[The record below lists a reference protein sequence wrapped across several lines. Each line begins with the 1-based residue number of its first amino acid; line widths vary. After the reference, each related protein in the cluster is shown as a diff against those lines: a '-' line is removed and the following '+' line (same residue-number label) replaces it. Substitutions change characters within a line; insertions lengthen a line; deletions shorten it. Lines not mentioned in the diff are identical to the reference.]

1 MAAAWYWWR
10 ATRGRSWRAVLTV
23 ALIGGLLGTVALGA
37 LAGARRTASAYGRYL
52 ASTNASD
59 VFVDIPGPSLPPI
72 RRIAALPG
80 VRESAAWVGLA
91 ASPVIHGRVDDSFD
105 ASDLA
110 GSVNGDLFRQDRMT
124 VLAGRLP
131 RLGSMS
137 EIALTSATARQF
149 GVGVGGSVTWQFYGI
164 RLPSGTPYPAAR
176 STFVV
181 TGIVAI
187 PPVLTDQFDDVPN
200 AAVLPPAATARYLRG
215 QFQFGWVGLRLTAGA
230 AGIPALQSE
239 IDSLELSLRRTLHSS
254 QLQFSIR
261 RMDIVHNEVQQAI
274 RPQAVGLAV
283 FGALAALAMLVLVGQ
298 GLAQMLS
305 RSAGD
310 ISVLRAVGAARGQAA
325 LAAGLEGGIAVVA
338 GVVLAIVGA
347 YAVSPLAPVGPVR
360 GFDPARGFE
369 ADPLVL
375 AGGGAVLALVLLGV
389 LAVLAW
395 RAVRPAG
402 RKPAVRPSVIDVA
415 AAAAGLPAA
424 AVIGARHALER
435 GSGPRPAAV
444 RASLAGSAAAVT
456 AVVMAAVFGASLN
469 ALVSHPARYGWNWDL
484 LIQGE
489 GGYGNWKPAV
499 MDQLVDHQPGV
510 TGWSQF
516 GFSQVLIDGRE
527 VPVMGL
533 QREVGS
539 VGPPTT
545 SGHPV
550 AGPGQIELGT
560 STLRQLGQQ
569 VGGQVR
575 VGTGKTARTLTI
587 VGTATLPSFGLLF
600 ADHVSLGRGALLPE
614 STLLA
619 IQDITAG
626 VPSQHAAAAFPA
638 FPSAVAID
646 MAPGTSADARRLVSR
661 IASADP
667 DGTPGSTYPVGPQR
681 GAAILNAAQMGSQ
694 PLALAIGL
702 AAAAVLAL
710 ALTVLASVRQRRRQL
725 AVLKTL
731 GLRRGQLRAIV
742 AWQVSIIL
750 VIAAA
755 IGVPAGVA
763 AGRWAWASFGSVV
776 GFVPAST
783 VPVLAVVLG
792 FVALL
797 AAGNLLAVVP
807 ALIAARTPPAAA
819 LRAE

>member
-1 MAAAWYWWR
+1 M
-10 ATRGRSWRAVLTV
+10 LTV

-52 ASTNASD
+52 ASINASD
-59 VFVDIPGPSLPPI
+59 VFVDIPGPSLPAIP
-72 RRIAALPG
+72 RIAALPG

-91 ASPVIHGRVDDSFD
+91 AYPVIHGRVDDSFA
-105 ASDLA
+105 ASDLV
-110 GSVNGDLFRQDRMT
+110 GSFNGELFRQDRMT

-131 RLGSMS
+131 RLGSVG
-137 EIALTSATARQF
+137 EIALTPAAAREF
-149 GVGVGGSVTWQFYGI
+149 GVGVGGRVTWQFYGI
-164 RLPSGTPYPAAR
+164 RLPSGTPYPAGR

-181 TGIVAI
+181 TGTVVV

-215 QFQFGWVGLRLTAGA
+215 QFQYAWVGLRLTAGA

-239 IDSLELSLRRTLHSS
+239 IDGLHNS
-254 QLQFSIR
+254 QLLFSIR

-274 RPQAVGLAV
+274 RPQAVALAV
-283 FGALAALAMLVLVGQ
+283 FGVLAALAMLVLVGQ
-298 GLAQMLS
+298 GLAQLLS
-305 RSAGD
+305 RSAGEV
-310 ISVLRAVGAARGQAA
+310 SVLRAVGAARGQAA

-338 GVVLAIVGA
+338 GVVLAVVGA
-347 YAVSPLAPVGPVR
+347 YAVSPLAPIGPVR
-360 GFDPARGFE
+360 RFDPARGFE

-375 AGGGAVLALVLLGV
+375 AGGGVVLALVLLGV
-389 LAVLAW
+389 LSLLAW

-402 RKPAVRPSVIDVA
+402 RKPAVRPSVIAVA
-415 AAAAGLPAA
+415 AAAAGLPVP

-469 ALVSHPARYGWNWDL
+469 GLVSHPTRYGWNWDL
-484 LIQGE
+484 LIQAE

-499 MDQLVDHQPGV
+499 MDRLVDHQPGV

-545 SGHPV
+545 SGHPL

-560 STLRQLGQQ
+560 STLRQLGKQ

-575 VGTGKTARTLTI
+575 VGTGKTARNLTI
-587 VGTATLPSFGLLF
+587 VGTVTLPSFGLIF

-619 IQDITAG
+619 IQDVTAG
-626 VPSQHAAAAFPA
+626 VPSQRAAAAFPA

-667 DGTPGSTYPVGPQR
+667 DGSPGSMYPLGPQR

-694 PLALAIGL
+694 PLALAMGL
-702 AAAAVLAL
+702 AAAAVLAV

-725 AVLKTL
+725 AMLKAL

-763 AGRWAWASFGSVV
+763 AGRWAWATFGGVV
-776 GFVPAST
+776 GFVPASI
-783 VPVLAVVLG
+783 VPVLPVVLG

-807 ALIAARTPPAAA
+807 ALIAARTPPAVA

>member
-1 MAAAWYWWR
+1 
-10 ATRGRSWRAVLTV
+10 VLTV

-52 ASTNASD
+52 ASINASD
-59 VFVDIPGPSLPPI
+59 VFVDIPGPSLPAIP
-72 RRIAALPG
+72 RIAALPG

-91 ASPVIHGRVDDSFD
+91 AYPVIHGRVDDSFA
-105 ASDLA
+105 ASDLV
-110 GSVNGDLFRQDRMT
+110 GSFNGELFRQDRMT

-131 RLGSMS
+131 RLGSVG
-137 EIALTSATARQF
+137 EIALTPAAAREF
-149 GVGVGGSVTWQFYGI
+149 GVGVGGRVTWQFYGI
-164 RLPSGTPYPAAR
+164 RLPSGTPYPAGR

-181 TGIVAI
+181 TGTVVV

-215 QFQFGWVGLRLTAGA
+215 QFQYAWVGLRLTAGA

-239 IDSLELSLRRTLHSS
+239 IDGLHNS
-254 QLQFSIR
+254 QLLFSIR

-274 RPQAVGLAV
+274 RPQAVALAV
-283 FGALAALAMLVLVGQ
+283 FGVLAALAMLVLVGQ
-298 GLAQMLS
+298 GLAQLLS
-305 RSAGD
+305 RSAGEV
-310 ISVLRAVGAARGQAA
+310 SVLRAVGAARGQAA

-338 GVVLAIVGA
+338 GVVLAVVGA
-347 YAVSPLAPVGPVR
+347 YAVSPLAPIGPVR
-360 GFDPARGFE
+360 RFDPARGFE

-375 AGGGAVLALVLLGV
+375 AGGGVVLALVLLGV
-389 LAVLAW
+389 LSLLAW

-402 RKPAVRPSVIDVA
+402 RKPAVRPSVIAVA
-415 AAAAGLPAA
+415 AAAAGLPVP

-469 ALVSHPARYGWNWDL
+469 GLVSHPTRYGWNWDL
-484 LIQGE
+484 LIQAE

-499 MDQLVDHQPGV
+499 MDRLVDHQPGV

-545 SGHPV
+545 SGHPL

-560 STLRQLGQQ
+560 STLRQLGKQ

-575 VGTGKTARTLTI
+575 VGTGKTARNLTI
-587 VGTATLPSFGLLF
+587 VGTVTLPSFGLIF

-619 IQDITAG
+619 IQDVTAG
-626 VPSQHAAAAFPA
+626 VPSQRAAAAFPA

-667 DGTPGSTYPVGPQR
+667 DGSPGSMYPLGPQR

-702 AAAAVLAL
+702 AAAAVLAV

-725 AVLKTL
+725 AMLKAL

-763 AGRWAWASFGSVV
+763 AGRWAWATFGGVV
-776 GFVPAST
+776 GFVPASI
-783 VPVLAVVLG
+783 VPVLPVVLG

-807 ALIAARTPPAAA
+807 ALIAARTPPAVA

>member
-1 MAAAWYWWR
+1 
-10 ATRGRSWRAVLTV
+10 VLTV

-52 ASTNASD
+52 ASINASD
-59 VFVDIPGPSLPPI
+59 VFVDIPGPSLPAIP
-72 RRIAALPG
+72 RIAALPG

-91 ASPVIHGRVDDSFD
+91 AYPVIHGRVDDSFA
-105 ASDLA
+105 ASDLV
-110 GSVNGDLFRQDRMT
+110 GSFNGELFRQDRMT

-131 RLGSMS
+131 RLGSVG
-137 EIALTSATARQF
+137 EIALTPAAAREF
-149 GVGVGGSVTWQFYGI
+149 GVGVGGRVTWQFYGI
-164 RLPSGTPYPAAR
+164 RLPSGTPYPAGR

-181 TGIVAI
+181 TGTVVV

-215 QFQFGWVGLRLTAGA
+215 QFQYAWVGLRLTAGA

-239 IDSLELSLRRTLHSS
+239 IDGLHNS
-254 QLQFSIR
+254 QLLFSIR

-274 RPQAVGLAV
+274 RPQAVALAV
-283 FGALAALAMLVLVGQ
+283 FGVLAALAMLVLVGQ
-298 GLAQMLS
+298 GLAQLLS
-305 RSAGD
+305 RSAGEV
-310 ISVLRAVGAARGQAA
+310 SVLRAVGAARGQAA

-338 GVVLAIVGA
+338 GVVLAVVGA
-347 YAVSPLAPVGPVR
+347 YAVSPLAPIGPVR
-360 GFDPARGFE
+360 RFDPARGFE

-375 AGGGAVLALVLLGV
+375 AGGGVVLALVLLGV
-389 LAVLAW
+389 LSLLAW

-402 RKPAVRPSVIDVA
+402 RKPAVRPSVIAVA
-415 AAAAGLPAA
+415 AAAAGLPVP

-469 ALVSHPARYGWNWDL
+469 GLVSHPARYGWNWDL
-484 LIQGE
+484 LIQAE

-499 MDQLVDHQPGV
+499 MDRLVDHQPGV

-545 SGHPV
+545 SGHPL

-560 STLRQLGQQ
+560 STLRQLGKQ

-575 VGTGKTARTLTI
+575 VGTGKTARNLTI
-587 VGTATLPSFGLLF
+587 VGTVTLPSFGLIF

-619 IQDITAG
+619 IQDVTAG
-626 VPSQHAAAAFPA
+626 VPSQRAAAAFPA

-667 DGTPGSTYPVGPQR
+667 DGSPGSMYPLGPQR

-694 PLALAIGL
+694 PLALAMGL
-702 AAAAVLAL
+702 AAAAVLAV

-725 AVLKTL
+725 AMLKAL

-763 AGRWAWASFGSVV
+763 AGRWAWATFGGVV
-776 GFVPAST
+776 GFVPASI
-783 VPVLAVVLG
+783 VPVLPVVLG

-807 ALIAARTPPAAA
+807 ALIAARTPPAVA

>member
-1 MAAAWYWWR
+1 VAAAWYWWR

-52 ASTNASD
+52 ASINASD
-59 VFVDIPGPSLPPI
+59 VFVDIPGPSLPAIP
-72 RRIAALPG
+72 RIAALPG

-91 ASPVIHGRVDDSFD
+91 AYPVIHGRVDDSFA
-105 ASDLA
+105 ASDLV
-110 GSVNGDLFRQDRMT
+110 GSFNGELFRQDRMT

-131 RLGSMS
+131 RLGSVG
-137 EIALTSATARQF
+137 EIALTPAAAREF
-149 GVGVGGSVTWQFYGI
+149 GVGVGGRVTWQFYGI
-164 RLPSGTPYPAAR
+164 RLPSGTPYPAGR

-181 TGIVAI
+181 TGTVVV

-215 QFQFGWVGLRLTAGA
+215 QFQYAWVGLRLTAGA

-239 IDSLELSLRRTLHSS
+239 IDGLHNS
-254 QLQFSIR
+254 QLLFSIR

-274 RPQAVGLAV
+274 RPQAVALAV
-283 FGALAALAMLVLVGQ
+283 FGVLAALAMLVLVGQ
-298 GLAQMLS
+298 GLAQLLS
-305 RSAGD
+305 RSAGEV
-310 ISVLRAVGAARGQAA
+310 SVLRAVGAARGQAA

-338 GVVLAIVGA
+338 GVVLAVVGA
-347 YAVSPLAPVGPVR
+347 YAVSPLAPIGPVR
-360 GFDPARGFE
+360 RFDPARGFE

-375 AGGGAVLALVLLGV
+375 AGGGVVLALVLLGV
-389 LAVLAW
+389 LSLLAW

-402 RKPAVRPSVIDVA
+402 RKPAVRPSVIAVA
-415 AAAAGLPAA
+415 AAAAGLPVP

-469 ALVSHPARYGWNWDL
+469 GLVSHPTRYGWNWDL
-484 LIQGE
+484 LIQAE

-499 MDQLVDHQPGV
+499 MDRLVDHQPGV

-545 SGHPV
+545 SGHPL

-560 STLRQLGQQ
+560 STLRQLGKQ

-575 VGTGKTARTLTI
+575 VGTGKTARNLTI
-587 VGTATLPSFGLLF
+587 VGTVTLPSFGLIF

-619 IQDITAG
+619 IQDVTAG
-626 VPSQHAAAAFPA
+626 VPSQRAAAAFPA

-667 DGTPGSTYPVGPQR
+667 DGSPGSMYPLGPQR

-694 PLALAIGL
+694 PLALAMGL
-702 AAAAVLAL
+702 AAAAVLAV

-725 AVLKTL
+725 AMLKAL

-763 AGRWAWASFGSVV
+763 AGRWAWATFGGVV
-776 GFVPAST
+776 GFVPASI
-783 VPVLAVVLG
+783 VPVLPVVLG

-807 ALIAARTPPAAA
+807 ALIAARTPPAVA

>member
-1 MAAAWYWWR
+1 VAAAWYWWR

-52 ASTNASD
+52 ASINASD
-59 VFVDIPGPSLPPI
+59 VFVDIPGPSLPAIP
-72 RRIAALPG
+72 RIAALPG
-80 VRESAAWVGLA
+80 VRESSAWVGLA
-91 ASPVIHGRVDDSFD
+91 AYPVIHGRVDDSFA
-105 ASDLA
+105 ASDLV
-110 GSVNGDLFRQDRMT
+110 GSFNGELFRQDRMT

-131 RLGSMS
+131 RLGSVG
-137 EIALTSATARQF
+137 EIALTPAAAREF
-149 GVGVGGSVTWQFYGI
+149 GVGVGGRVTWQFYGI
-164 RLPSGTPYPAAR
+164 RLPSGTPYPAGR

-181 TGIVAI
+181 TGTVVV

-215 QFQFGWVGLRLTAGA
+215 QFQYAWVGLRLTAGA

-239 IDSLELSLRRTLHSS
+239 IDGLHNS

-274 RPQAVGLAV
+274 RPQAVALAV
-283 FGALAALAMLVLVGQ
+283 FGVLAVLAMLVLVGQ
-298 GLAQMLS
+298 GLAQLLS
-305 RSAGD
+305 RSAGEA
-310 ISVLRAVGAARGQAA
+310 SVLRAVGAARGQAA

-338 GVVLAIVGA
+338 GVVLAVVGA

-360 GFDPARGFE
+360 RFDPARGFE

-375 AGGGAVLALVLLGV
+375 AGGGAALALVLLGV

-402 RKPAVRPSVIDVA
+402 RKPAVRPSLIAVA
-415 AAAAGLPAA
+415 AAAAGLPVP

-469 ALVSHPARYGWNWDL
+469 GLVSHPARYGWNWDL
-484 LIQGE
+484 LIEAE

-560 STLRQLGQQ
+560 STLRQLGKQ

-587 VGTATLPSFGLLF
+587 VGTVTLPSFGLIF

-619 IQDITAG
+619 IQDVTAG
-626 VPSQHAAAAFPA
+626 APSQDAAAAFPA

-667 DGTPGSTYPVGPQR
+667 DGQPGSTYPLGPQR

-694 PLALAIGL
+694 PLTLAIGL
-702 AAAAVLAL
+702 AAAAVLAV

-725 AVLKTL
+725 AVLKAL

-763 AGRWAWASFGSVV
+763 AGRWAWATFGGVV
-776 GFVPAST
+776 GFVPASI
-783 VPVLAVVLG
+783 VPVLPVVLG

-797 AAGNLLAVVP
+797 AAGNLLALAP

>member
-1 MAAAWYWWR
+1 
-10 ATRGRSWRAVLTV
+10 VLTV

-52 ASTNASD
+52 ASINASD
-59 VFVDIPGPSLPPI
+59 VFVDIPGPSLPAIP
-72 RRIAALPG
+72 RIAALPG

-91 ASPVIHGRVDDSFD
+91 AYPVIHGRVDDSFA
-105 ASDLA
+105 ASDLV
-110 GSVNGDLFRQDRMT
+110 GSFNGELFRQDRMT

-131 RLGSMS
+131 RLGSVG
-137 EIALTSATARQF
+137 EIALTPAAAREF
-149 GVGVGGSVTWQFYGI
+149 GVGVGGRVTWQFYGI
-164 RLPSGTPYPAAR
+164 RLPSGTPYPAGR

-181 TGIVAI
+181 TGTVVV

-215 QFQFGWVGLRLTAGA
+215 QFQYAWVGLRLTAGA

-239 IDSLELSLRRTLHSS
+239 IDGLHNS
-254 QLQFSIR
+254 QLLFSIR

-274 RPQAVGLAV
+274 RPQAVALAV
-283 FGALAALAMLVLVGQ
+283 FGVLAALAMLVLVGQ
-298 GLAQMLS
+298 GLAQLLS
-305 RSAGD
+305 RSAGEV
-310 ISVLRAVGAARGQAA
+310 SVLRAVGAARGQAA

-338 GVVLAIVGA
+338 GVVLAVVGA
-347 YAVSPLAPVGPVR
+347 YAVSPLAPIGPVR
-360 GFDPARGFE
+360 RFDPARGFE

-375 AGGGAVLALVLLGV
+375 AGGGVVLALVLLGV
-389 LAVLAW
+389 LSLLAW

-402 RKPAVRPSVIDVA
+402 RKPAVRPSVIAVA
-415 AAAAGLPAA
+415 AAAAGLPVP

-469 ALVSHPARYGWNWDL
+469 GLVSHPTRYGWNWDL
-484 LIQGE
+484 LIQAE

-499 MDQLVDHQPGV
+499 MDRLVDHQPGV

-545 SGHPV
+545 SGHPL

-560 STLRQLGQQ
+560 STLRQLGKQ

-575 VGTGKTARTLTI
+575 VGTGKTARNLTI
-587 VGTATLPSFGLLF
+587 VGTVTLPSFGLIF

-619 IQDITAG
+619 IQDVTAG
-626 VPSQHAAAAFPA
+626 VPSQRAAAAFPA

-667 DGTPGSTYPVGPQR
+667 DGSPGSMYPLGPQR

-694 PLALAIGL
+694 PLALAMGL
-702 AAAAVLAL
+702 AAAAVLAV

-725 AVLKTL
+725 AMLKAL
-731 GLRRGQLRAIV
+731 GLRRSQLRAIV

-763 AGRWAWASFGSVV
+763 AGRWAWATFGGVV
-776 GFVPAST
+776 GFVPASI
-783 VPVLAVVLG
+783 VPVLPVVLG

-807 ALIAARTPPAAA
+807 ALIAARTPPAVA

>member
-37 LAGARRTASAYGRYL
+37 LAGARRTGSAYGRYL
-52 ASTNASD
+52 ASINASD
-59 VFVDIPGPSLPPI
+59 VFVDIPGPFLPPI
-72 RRIAALPG
+72 PKIAALPG
-80 VRESAAWVGLA
+80 VQESAAWVGLA
-91 ASPVIHGRVDDSFD
+91 AYPVIHGRVDDSFS
-105 ASDLA
+105 ASDLV
-110 GSVNGDLFRQDRMT
+110 GSFNGELFRQDRMT
-124 VLAGRLP
+124 VVAGRLP

-137 EIALTSATARQF
+137 EIALTPVTAREF
-149 GVGVGGSVTWQFYGI
+149 GVGVGGRVTWQFYGT
-164 RLPSGTPYPAAR
+164 RLPSGTPYPAGR

-181 TGIVAI
+181 TGIVVV

-215 QFQFGWVGLRLTAGA
+215 QFQYAWVGLRLTAGA

-239 IDSLELSLRRTLHSS
+239 IDSLELNLGRSLHNS
-254 QLQFSIR
+254 QLLFSIR
-261 RMDIVHNEVQQAI
+261 RMDTVHNEVQQAI
-274 RPQAVGLAV
+274 RPQAVALAV
-283 FGALAALAMLVLVGQ
+283 FGILAALAMLVLVGQ
-298 GLAQMLS
+298 GLAQLLS
-305 RSAGD
+305 RSAGE

-338 GVVLAIVGA
+338 GVVLAVVGA

-360 GFDPARGFE
+360 RFDPARGFE

-375 AGGGAVLALVLLGV
+375 AGGGVVLALVLLGV

-395 RAVRPAG
+395 RTVRPAG
-402 RKPAVRPSVIDVA
+402 RKPAVRPSVIAVA
-415 AAAAGLPAA
+415 AAAACLPVP

-469 ALVSHPARYGWNWDL
+469 GLASHPARYGWNWDL
-484 LIQGE
+484 LIQAE

-516 GFSQVLIDGRE
+516 AFSQILIDGRE

-539 VGPPTT
+539 VEPPTT
-545 SGHPV
+545 SGHPI

-560 STLRQLGQQ
+560 STLRQLGKQ

-575 VGTGKTARTLTI
+575 VGAGKTARTLTI
-587 VGTATLPSFGLLF
+587 VGAVALPSFGLIF

-626 VPSQHAAAAFPA
+626 VPSQQAAAAFPA

-646 MAPGTSADARRLVSR
+646 MAPGTADARRLVSR

-667 DGTPGSTYPVGPQR
+667 DGSPGSTYPLGPQR

-694 PLALAIGL
+694 PLALAIAL

-725 AVLKTL
+725 AVLKAL

-742 AWQVSIIL
+742 AWQVSVIL

-763 AGRWAWASFGSVV
+763 AGRWAWATFGGVV
-776 GFVPAST
+776 GFVPVSV
-783 VPVLAVVLG
+783 VPVLPVALG

-797 AAGNLLAVVP
+797 AAGNLLALAP

>member
-1 MAAAWYWWR
+1 VAAAWYWWR

-52 ASTNASD
+52 ASINASD
-59 VFVDIPGPSLPPI
+59 VFVDIPGPSLPAIP
-72 RRIAALPG
+72 RIAALPG
-80 VRESAAWVGLA
+80 VRESSAWVGLA
-91 ASPVIHGRVDDSFD
+91 AYPVIHGRVDDSFA
-105 ASDLA
+105 ASDLV
-110 GSVNGDLFRQDRMT
+110 GSFNGELFRQDRMT

-131 RLGSMS
+131 RLGSVG
-137 EIALTSATARQF
+137 EIALTPAAAREF
-149 GVGVGGSVTWQFYGI
+149 GVGVGGRVTWQFYGI
-164 RLPSGTPYPAAR
+164 RLPSGTPYPAGR

-181 TGIVAI
+181 TGTVVV

-215 QFQFGWVGLRLTAGA
+215 QFQYAWVGLRLTAGA

-239 IDSLELSLRRTLHSS
+239 IDGLHNS
-254 QLQFSIR
+254 QLLFSIR

-274 RPQAVGLAV
+274 RPQAVALAV
-283 FGALAALAMLVLVGQ
+283 FGVLAALAMLVLVGQ
-298 GLAQMLS
+298 GLAQLLS
-305 RSAGD
+305 RSAGEV
-310 ISVLRAVGAARGQAA
+310 SVLRAVGAARGQAA

-338 GVVLAIVGA
+338 GVMLAVVGA

-360 GFDPARGFE
+360 RFDPARGFE

-375 AGGGAVLALVLLGV
+375 AGGGAALALVLLGV

-402 RKPAVRPSVIDVA
+402 RKPAVRPSLIAVA
-415 AAAAGLPAA
+415 AAAAGLPVP

-469 ALVSHPARYGWNWDL
+469 GLVSHPARYGWNWNL
-484 LIQGE
+484 LIEAE

-560 STLRQLGQQ
+560 STLRQLGKQ

-587 VGTATLPSFGLLF
+587 VGTVTLPSFGLIF

-619 IQDITAG
+619 IQDVTAG
-626 VPSQHAAAAFPA
+626 APSQEAAAAFPA

-667 DGTPGSTYPVGPQR
+667 DGQPGSTYPLGPQR

-702 AAAAVLAL
+702 AAAAVLAV

-725 AVLKTL
+725 AVLKAL

-763 AGRWAWASFGSVV
+763 AGRWAWATFGGVV
-776 GFVPAST
+776 GFVPASI
-783 VPVLAVVLG
+783 VPVLPVVLG

-797 AAGNLLAVVP
+797 AAGNLLALAP

>member
-1 MAAAWYWWR
+1 
-10 ATRGRSWRAVLTV
+10 VLTV

-52 ASTNASD
+52 ASINASD
-59 VFVDIPGPSLPPI
+59 VFVDIPGPSLPAIP
-72 RRIAALPG
+72 RIAALPG
-80 VRESAAWVGLA
+80 VRESSAWVGLA
-91 ASPVIHGRVDDSFD
+91 AYPVIHGRVDDSFA
-105 ASDLA
+105 ASDLV
-110 GSVNGDLFRQDRMT
+110 GSFNGELFRQDRMT

-131 RLGSMS
+131 RLGSVG
-137 EIALTSATARQF
+137 EIALTPAAAREF
-149 GVGVGGSVTWQFYGI
+149 GVGVGGRVTWQFYGI
-164 RLPSGTPYPAAR
+164 RLPSGTPYPAGR

-181 TGIVAI
+181 TGTVVV

-215 QFQFGWVGLRLTAGA
+215 QFQYAWVGLRLTAGA

-239 IDSLELSLRRTLHSS
+239 IDGLHNS
-254 QLQFSIR
+254 QLLFSIR

-274 RPQAVGLAV
+274 RPQAVALAV
-283 FGALAALAMLVLVGQ
+283 FGVLAALAMLVLVGQ
-298 GLAQMLS
+298 GLAQLLS
-305 RSAGD
+305 RSAGEV
-310 ISVLRAVGAARGQAA
+310 SVLRAVGAARGQAA

-338 GVVLAIVGA
+338 GVVLAVVGA
-347 YAVSPLAPVGPVR
+347 YAVSPLAPIGPVR
-360 GFDPARGFE
+360 RFDPARGFE

-375 AGGGAVLALVLLGV
+375 AGGGVVLALVLLGV
-389 LAVLAW
+389 LSLLAW

-402 RKPAVRPSVIDVA
+402 RKPAVRPSVIAVA
-415 AAAAGLPAA
+415 AAAAGLPVP

-469 ALVSHPARYGWNWDL
+469 GLVSHPTRYGWNWDL
-484 LIQGE
+484 LIQAE

-499 MDQLVDHQPGV
+499 MDRLVDHQPGV

-545 SGHPV
+545 SGHPL

-560 STLRQLGQQ
+560 STLRQLGKQ

-575 VGTGKTARTLTI
+575 VGTGKTARNLTI
-587 VGTATLPSFGLLF
+587 VGTVTLPSFGLIF

-619 IQDITAG
+619 IQDVTAG
-626 VPSQHAAAAFPA
+626 VPSQRAAAAFPA

-667 DGTPGSTYPVGPQR
+667 DGSPGSMYPLGPQR

-694 PLALAIGL
+694 PLALAMGL
-702 AAAAVLAL
+702 AAAAVLAV

-725 AVLKTL
+725 AMLKAL

-763 AGRWAWASFGSVV
+763 AGRWAWATFGGVV
-776 GFVPAST
+776 GFVPASI
-783 VPVLAVVLG
+783 VPVLPVVLG

-807 ALIAARTPPAAA
+807 ALIAARTPPAVA